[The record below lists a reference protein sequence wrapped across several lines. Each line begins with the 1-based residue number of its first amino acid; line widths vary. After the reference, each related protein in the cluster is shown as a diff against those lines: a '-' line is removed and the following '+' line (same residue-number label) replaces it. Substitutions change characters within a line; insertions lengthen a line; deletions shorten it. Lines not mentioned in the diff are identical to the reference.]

1 MKEETCKL
9 IEAVK
14 KHEEGAFEQLYNEFY
29 KLAYFFANKLCRN
42 EADAKDAVQDTF
54 I

>member
-1 MKEETCKL
+1 LIDVKEETCKL

-29 KLAYFFANKLCRN
+29 KNTRKLPQKNRHIGDFFI
-42 EADAKDAVQDTF
+42 F
-54 I
+54 